1 MYNKKRINNMKAIM
15 NTLIKGIVDIVKL
28 IIVILAV
35 FYAFDSGLVERI
47 INMF

>member
-1 MYNKKRINNMKAIM
+1 MKAIM

>member
-1 MYNKKRINNMKAIM
+1 MKYIIN
-15 NTLIKGIVDIVKL
+15 GVVDIIKLL
-28 IIVILAV
+28 IILLAV

>member
-1 MYNKKRINNMKAIM
+1 MKYLIN
-15 NTLIKGIVDIVKL
+15 GIVDIVKL
-28 IIVILAV
+28 LIILLAV

>member
-1 MYNKKRINNMKAIM
+1 MKAIM
-15 NTLIKGIVDIVKL
+15 NTLIRGVVDIVKL